1 MKSNFLIFTL
11 LLCLFNYGQSL
22 KFDEGYCTS
31 KDYYQEIN
39 FELVLNKIVI
49 PVKVNGKNYRFW
61 LDTGAPT
68 MVSEPIYQQTKY
80 TKNKI
85 VSLSD
90 ANNKKGDVKIVKIKT
105 IELGSLIFKKNTAL
119 VFDFESREIL
129 KCFNIDGIIGSNFF
143 SNSVLSI
150 DLKNKKIIVTNDI
163 RKLTIKSKGSK
174 MELHLNQKMP
184 IVDLKLQ
191 FSNGILNDKVLID
204 TGMEG
209 YYDAQNAV
217 CDSIQKY
224 DPASVVATNFGA
236 NSIGAFG
243 LANPNHQKIFNVNIV
258 QLNNTTFTNVNFYNT
273 DDNKS
278 RIGLDFFK
286 FGTVTL
292 DFINQV
298 AYFDFQENIKMEQK
312 TDKFE
317 LTFLENQFIV
327 GLVWDEELSKKIAF
341 GDKVISID
349 NYNAA
354 DFNACELFHLKQF
367 LNRKI
372 CYQVEVINKNQEIIN
387 LTYYN

>member
-1 MKSNFLIFTL
+1 
-11 LLCLFNYGQSL
+11 
-22 KFDEGYCTS
+22 
-31 KDYYQEIN
+31 
-39 FELVLNKIVI
+39 
-49 PVKVNGKNYRFW
+49 
-61 LDTGAPT
+61 
-68 MVSEPIYQQTKY
+68 
-80 TKNKI
+80 
-85 VSLSD
+85 
-90 ANNKKGDVKIVKIKT
+90 
-105 IELGSLIFKKNTAL
+105 
-119 VFDFESREIL
+119 
-129 KCFNIDGIIGSNFF
+129 
-143 SNSVLSI
+143 VLSI